1 MIFVTGASG
10 LVGSHLIQSL
20 IDKGM
25 LVRALYRQTIPTFKG
40 AEKVNWIK
48 GDILEVAT
56 LEEAMQGVSQVYHCA
71 AVVSFSPKHAATMLH
86 ANVEGTANVVNACIR
101 HEIKKLVYVSSVA
114 ALGRIR
120 QGAPVD
126 ENMNWTPETS
136 NSIYGKSK
144 YLAEMEV
151 WRGMGEGLNVAIVN
165 PVIILGAGD
174 WNKGSSEIFKSAY
187 NEFPWYTTGVSGFVD
202 VMDVIDAMQ
211 ILMQSDVQGQRYIIS
226 GANLPYQEIFTRIAN
241 GFNKRPP
248 SRRVTPLLAAIV
260 WRLEAV
266 KGFFTGKSPL
276 LTKETAATA
285 QAVVNFDNTKFLKAF
300 PSFTYRTI
308 EETINRTCSELKELH
323 HLKY

>member
-20 IDKGM
+20 IDKGIT
-25 LVRALYRQTIPTFKG
+25 VRALYRHTIPNFKG
-40 AEKVNWIK
+40 ADKVNWIK

-71 AVVSFSPKHAATMLH
+71 AIVSFSPKQAATMLH

-101 HEIKKLVYVSSVA
+101 HEIQKLVYVSSVA

-126 ENMNWTPETS
+126 EHMNWTPETS

-144 YLAEMEV
+144 YLAEIEV

-187 NEFPWYTTGVSGFVD
+187 NEFPWYTKGVSGFVD

-211 ILMQSDVQGQRYIIS
+211 LLMQSDVQGQRYIIS
-226 GANLPYQEIFTRIAN
+226 GANLPYQEIFTQIAN

-248 SRRVTPLLAAIV
+248 SKKVTPTLG
-260 WRLEAV
+260 
-266 KGFFTGKSPL
+266 GFKP
-276 LTKETAATA
+276 
-285 QAVVNFDNTKFLKAF
+285 
-300 PSFTYRTI
+300 
-308 EETINRTCSELKELH
+308 
-323 HLKY
+323 

>member
-10 LVGSHLIQSL
+10 LVGSHLISSL
-20 IDKGM
+20 IEKG
-25 LVRALYRQTIPTFKG
+25 LEVRALYRKNIPVFKH
-40 AEKVNWIK
+40 AEKVNWVQ
-48 GDILEVAT
+48 GDILDVNILNET
-56 LEEAMQGVSQVYHCA
+56 LQGITQVYHCA
-71 AVVSFSPKHAATMLH
+71 AIVSFSPKQAATMLK
-86 ANVEGTANVVNACIR
+86 ANVEGTANVVNACIE
-101 HEIKKLVYVSSVA
+101 HSIQKLVYVSSVA

-120 QGAPVD
+120 ENTPVD
-126 ENMNWTPETS
+126 ETMNWTPETS

-187 NEFPWYTTGVSGFVD
+187 DEFPWYTSGVSGFVD

-211 ILMQSDVQGQRYIIS
+211 LLMQSEVQGQRYIIS

-241 GFNKRPP
+241 AFNKRPP
-248 SRRVTPLLAAIV
+248 FRKVTPLLTEIV
-260 WRLEAV
+260 WRLEAL
-266 KGFFTGKSPL
+266 KGFFTGKTPL
-276 LTKETAATA
+276 ITKETAKTA
-285 QAVVNFDNTKFLKAF
+285 QAVVHFDNSKFLKAF

-308 EETINRTCSELKELH
+308 DETINRSCAELKALH
-323 HLKY
+323 HLN